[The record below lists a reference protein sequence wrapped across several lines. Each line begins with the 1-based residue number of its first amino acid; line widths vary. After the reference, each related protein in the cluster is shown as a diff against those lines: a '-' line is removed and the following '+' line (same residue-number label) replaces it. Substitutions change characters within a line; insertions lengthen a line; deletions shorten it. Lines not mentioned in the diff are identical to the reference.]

1 MLALLR
7 GPLERPLREQG
18 SALRWLVGSTS
29 TDRHLC
35 SVHTAPYRPAK
46 WAWSYGP
53 SPTPGPLLL
62 PSGRGGDLFQ
72 RAGCHHH
79 CLGTRELSE
88 PPCLGLYCV
97 GEARALGGEE
107 DLDLCRVPGSL
118 WMRDASHEESKGPAA
133 LQAACNHHCQMV
145 ITRPRAL

>member
-35 SVHTAPYRPAK
+35 SGHTAPYRPAK

-72 RAGCHHH
+72 RAGCHHPALGPETFQSH
-79 CLGTRELSE
+79 HAWASIVWGSTGTRWGRRLRSLQGARE
-88 PPCLGLYCV
+88 PSDEGCLPR
-97 GEARALGGEE
+97 GEQGAS
-107 DLDLCRVPGSL
+107 CPPGCL
-118 WMRDASHEESKGPAA
+118 
-133 LQAACNHHCQMV
+133 
-145 ITRPRAL
+145 